1 VGLWEADS
9 GRLLATLPGHTGLV
23 SGVALSADG
32 RLMASGGMDGTVR
45 LWDARGGVGLQT
57 SRPDRHYERLDITGL
72 TGITDAQRQA
82 LLALGAVEGV
92 PDTSLAAPPGQ
103 QAAPVPEANRAG
115 DQARTASL
123 VEPLSPRELDVLK
136 LLAAG
141 RPNAEL
147 ARDLV
152 VVEGTVK
159 SHLIHIYGKLGV
171 HTRTQAVARARALRL
186 LD

>member
-1 VGLWEADS
+1 MFLD
-9 GRLLATLPGHTGLV
+9 
-23 SGVALSADG
+23 
-32 RLMASGGMDGTVR
+32 VR
-45 LWDARGGVGLQT
+45 PW
-57 SRPDRHYERLDITGL
+57 
-72 TGITDAQRQA
+72 
-82 LLALGAVEGV
+82 
-92 PDTSLAAPPGQ
+92 
-103 QAAPVPEANRAG
+103 
-115 DQARTASL
+115 TASL

-141 RPNAEL
+141 RSNAEL

-171 HTRTQAVARARALRL
+171 HTRTQAVARARELGL

>member
-1 VGLWEADS
+1 MILDCRGDRGAALAGLRTAVAAAAPEGYIRRSDHAS
-9 GRLLATLPGHTGLV
+9 VAFVYTLLAV
-23 SGVALSADG
+23 F
-32 RLMASGGMDGTVR
+32 
-45 LWDARGGVGLQT
+45 
-57 SRPDRHYERLDITGL
+57 
-72 TGITDAQRQA
+72 
-82 LLALGAVEGV
+82 
-92 PDTSLAAPPGQ
+92 PGQ
-103 QAAPVPEANRAG
+103 LPAPMTVADVPRR
-115 DQARTASL
+115 QARTAPL

-141 RPNAEL
+141 RSNAEL

-171 HTRTQAVARARALRL
+171 HTRTQAVARARDLGL